1 MRLTGKTA
9 VITGGASGIGAE
21 TASLFKREGA
31 KVAILDP
38 QQANGDHLSL
48 IADVTDE
55 SSVSEAMAAIVQSV
69 GPIDILINNAGVPGR
84 ETIEQLPEATWDRV
98 VDVSLKGAFLCS
110 KQVLPHMRTEGGSIV
125 HISSVAG
132 IVGMRN
138 RPAYSAAKAGLVALA
153 RNMALDFAH
162 RNIRVN
168 CVCPGF
174 VRTPLVAG
182 MAADPERW
190 NRMVALHPLG
200 RIGEPCDIAK
210 ALLFLASDD
219 AAWITGTCLV
229 VDGGFSAGHYADV

>member
-1 MRLTGKTA
+1 
-9 VITGGASGIGAE
+9 
-21 TASLFKREGA
+21 
-31 KVAILDP
+31 
-38 QQANGDHLSL
+38 
-48 IADVTDE
+48 
-55 SSVSEAMAAIVQSV
+55 
-69 GPIDILINNAGVPGR
+69 
-84 ETIEQLPEATWDRV
+84 
-98 VDVSLKGAFLCS
+98 
-110 KQVLPHMRTEGGSIV
+110 MRTEGGSIV